1 VNAENAGVRA
11 NDRSVPVDVL
21 VVGAGPTGLTLAAQ
35 LRAFGARFR
44 VVDRQLDRVHES
56 RALAIQPRTLEV
68 LADLGVTADLVAR
81 GNPAVQLRMHLGRR
95 VVSVPLY
102 DRGLDDTAYPFL
114 LVLSQAET
122 ERVLSGHLGDRGVA
136 IERGVELV
144 GLEPEKDRVTCR
156 LVHHD
161 GRPESVAARH
171 VVGCDG
177 AHSAV
182 RELARIPFVGAAYPQ
197 TFLLADLEVDG
208 LEPDAAHAYV
218 TGAGMLLFFPLRTP
232 ASWRMLAMRPR
243 SDHDGE
249 SVGLARLQAIV
260 DAYSREGLRLRDPVW
275 MTDFRLHNR
284 GATRYRAGSVFL
296 AGDAAHIHSPAG
308 AQGMNTGIQDAVNL
322 GWKLAMVARGIANP
336 ALLDTYELERA
347 PIGRAILRLT
357 DRAFTIATT
366 NSAVVQFA
374 RAHLASRL
382 VPLVLRSAALR
393 TAGFRVIS
401 ELGIHYRRS
410 PTAAG
415 SPRERWRTPR
425 PGDRLPD
432 AAVTRNGQPMT
443 LHAAVATPG
452 LHLLWCGPLG
462 AWPSDR
468 TGRPSMPFGDLVTVL
483 RLTREDRLDVLR
495 SADGAALSR
504 LGLEPADTTGQILV
518 RPDGYIGYRSRG
530 TDMTG
535 LYRYLRRWFWWPGAT
550 P

>member
-1 VNAENAGVRA
+1 M
-11 NDRSVPVDVL
+11 PIDVL

-44 VVDRQLDRVHES
+44 IVDRQIDRVHES

-68 LADLGVTADLVAR
+68 LAGLGVTAELVAR

-95 VVSVPLY
+95 VVSLPLY
-102 DRGLDDTAYPFL
+102 DRGLSDTAYPFL
-114 LVLSQAET
+114 LFLSQAET
-122 ERVLSGHLGDRGVA
+122 ERVVGEHLGDRGVA

-144 GLEPEKDRVTCR
+144 GLEPEEHRVTCR

-161 GRPESVAARH
+161 GRPETVVARN

-182 RELARIPFVGAAYPQ
+182 REFARIPFVGAAYPQ

-208 LEPDAAHAYV
+208 LERDAAHAYV
-218 TGAGMLLFFPLRTP
+218 TEAGMLLFFPLRTP
-232 ASWRMLAMRPR
+232 ASWRMLAMRAR
-243 SDHDGE
+243 SDQTGE
-249 SVGLARLQAIV
+249 SIGLARLQAIV

-275 MTDFRLHNR
+275 MTDFRLYNR

-347 PIGRAILRLT
+347 PIGRAILRFT

-366 NSAVVQFA
+366 DSVIVQFA
-374 RAHLASRL
+374 RARLAPRL
-382 VPLVLRSAALR
+382 VPLVLRSATLR
-393 TAGFRVIS
+393 TAGFRILS
-401 ELGIHYRRS
+401 ELGIRYRNS
-410 PTAAG
+410 PAAAG

-425 PGDRLPD
+425 AGDRLPD
-432 AAVTRNGQPMT
+432 AAVTRNGQPTT
-443 LHAAVATPG
+443 LHAAVDSPG
-452 LHLLWCGPLG
+452 LHLLLCGPFG
-462 AWPSDR
+462 AWPADR
-468 TGRPSMPFGDLVTVL
+468 TGGPSMSFAELVTVV
-483 RLTREDRLDVLR
+483 RLTRDDRPDVLC
-495 SADGAALSR
+495 SADGTALSR
-504 LGLEPADTTGQILV
+504 LGLKPTDTAVGQILV
-518 RPDGYIGYRSRG
+518 RPDGHIGYRSRG
-530 TDMTG
+530 SDTTG
-535 LYRYLRRWFWWPGAT
+535 LYRYLRRWFRWPDAT
-550 P
+550 TP